1 MRNFVITL
9 LALFLSAAAAPAQKR
24 ETVPSKEEL
33 AAITERGRRLAEYD
47 VAAWHGTDAVQALS
61 PAEGSVTRFIAR
73 KGEKGWAVAFGR
85 FNDRRDKFLV
95 AYEAVQGASP
105 TEFKATK
112 HDPPKESTDF
122 YLFAARA
129 AETALKDFRG
139 EARPYNVAV
148 LPAESGKLYVYVVP
162 AQTRHG
168 VYPHGGDARY
178 LVSPDGSA
186 VVEKRQMHR
195 SVIEFE
201 IGPTTEGSF
210 HTAIVDNVPEDTDVF
225 FVLSRKPSV
234 PEFIMTEKFFYKVE
248 PDGTI
253 QYLMSREA
261 YMKMTRDRQ

>member
-1 MRNFVITL
+1 MRNFVAL
-9 LALFLSAAAAPAQKR
+9 LLTFFLLTAAAPAQMR
-24 ETVPSKEEL
+24 ETAPTKEEL

-47 VAAWHGTDAVQALS
+47 VAAWHGTDAVRALS
-61 PAEGSVTRFIAR
+61 PPAGSVTRYIAR
-73 KGEKGWAVAFGR
+73 KGDKGWAVAFGR
-85 FNDRRDKFLV
+85 FNDKRDKFLV
-95 AYEAVQGASP
+95 AYEAVQGAGP

-112 HDPPKESTDF
+112 HDPPKESADF

-129 AETALKDFRG
+129 VETALKDFRG

-148 LPAESGKLYVYVVP
+148 LPAESGRLYVYVVP
-162 AQTRHG
+162 AQTKHG

-195 SVIEFE
+195 SVLEFE
-201 IGPTTEGSF
+201 IGPTAEAGF

-234 PEFIMTEKFFYKVE
+234 PEFIMTEKFFYRVE

-253 QYLMSREA
+253 HYLMTREA
-261 YMKMTRDRQ
+261 YLKMTKGR